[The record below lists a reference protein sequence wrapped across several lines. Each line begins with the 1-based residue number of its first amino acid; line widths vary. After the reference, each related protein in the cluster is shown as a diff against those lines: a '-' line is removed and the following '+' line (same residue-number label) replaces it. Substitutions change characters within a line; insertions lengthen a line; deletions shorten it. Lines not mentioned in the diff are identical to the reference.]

1 MGMKSRNKG
10 KAGEREIA
18 ALVAELTGFDVR
30 RRVRQHD
37 GDSDLE
43 GVPGW
48 SIEVKRHAKAP
59 RSSVRSWWAQA
70 VDQSS
75 PTGAIPVLL
84 YRQDRDEWR
93 AVWPLAICL
102 STQTAVMWS
111 GYEWT
116 TEGGIEAWCAT
127 VREVQH
133 SGRKTND

>member
-59 RSSVRSWWAQA
+59 RASVRGWWAQA

-93 AVWPLAICL
+93 AVWPLATCL
-102 STQTAVMWS
+102 TTQTAAMWS

-116 TEGGIEAWCAT
+116 IEGRIEAWCAAM
-127 VREVQH
+127 REVQH
-133 SGRKTND
+133 TGGRADD